1 MLQGQSVGDRVF
13 GMAGQGAAAFGDAAD
28 LTELEGVGSELV
40 EHIPAGREEV
50 NFMGGNQGTEGVGV
64 VLDEVDRRAV
74 RGGFGAGREID
85 SLENRIPEAQ
95 VRGPS
100 GKDPH
105 DGGRAVVTPM
115 KYMVGR
121 WAGL

>member
-1 MLQGQSVGDRVF
+1 MLQGQPAGDRVF
-13 GMAGQGAAAFGDAAD
+13 GMAGQGAAALGDAAD
-28 LTELEGVGSELV
+28 FTELEGVGSELV
-40 EHIPAGREEV
+40 EHIPEGREEV
-50 NFMGGNQGTEGVGV
+50 SFMGGNQGTEGVGV

-74 RGGFGAGREID
+74 RGGFSVKGKID
-85 SLENRIPEAQ
+85 SLENRIPKAQ

-100 GKDPH
+100 REDPH

-121 WAGL
+121 RAGL